1 MSAEEAGRRRSDCP
15 STSGA
20 GGEAELR
27 KQLTTLREQV
37 LLISAHTAPS
47 SACMT

>member
-27 KQLTTLREQV
+27 KQLTTLQEQV
-37 LLISAHTAPS
+37 LLTSGHGAPPC
-47 SACMT
+47 ACVM

>member
-1 MSAEEAGRRRSDCP
+1 MSAEEAGRRGSDCP

-27 KQLTTLREQV
+27 KQLTTLQEQV
-37 LLISAHTAPS
+37 LLTSGHGAPPC
-47 SACMT
+47 ACVM